1 MKDKKVLIIIF
12 IITLILDQITKIV
25 AYVNGWNITM
35 NSDSNS
41 NGYYIIMT
49 LIIVIMIIRYI
60 KNDNIFIKTDT
71 KVILTLA
78 ISGAI
83 GNLIDRIWNQNVIIF
98 IDLGRSININLAYIY
113 ILIAWIGLAGILT
126 KNTMKILKDRKKWRK
141 NGFEKNKD
149 K

>member
-25 AYVNGWNITM
+25 AYVNGWNITT

-126 KNTMKILKDRKKWRK
+126 KNTMKILKDRKNGEK